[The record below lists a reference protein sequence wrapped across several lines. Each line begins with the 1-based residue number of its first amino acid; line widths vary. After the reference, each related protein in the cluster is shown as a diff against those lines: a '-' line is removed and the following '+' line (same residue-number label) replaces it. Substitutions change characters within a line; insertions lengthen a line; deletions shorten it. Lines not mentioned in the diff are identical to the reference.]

1 MRYFYSGI
9 QKIIEHHYR
18 NKMGVNIYM
27 FHQVNDD
34 KSRWKDHGVCITA
47 EGFSQFIYTLKSK
60 NCTFLSVDD
69 LNLEI
74 AKTDRAAMITFDD
87 VFEDAYHFAF
97 PLLIENKIPFCVFV
111 SEKLVDTEGY
121 ITSEELMELTKESL
135 CTIGFHTKSHLLM
148 RFLTTEQIE
157 SEVDCSSLENKIDKD
172 IQYFAFPYGSVY
184 ACSQRSIDIIAKG
197 KYLLSF
203 STIAVPCTPDA
214 IMKHKNFLPRINVN
228 EKNYKILL
236 ERNHI

>member
-1 MRYFYSGI
+1 
-9 QKIIEHHYR
+9 
-18 NKMGVNIYM
+18 
-27 FHQVNDD
+27 
-34 KSRWKDHGVCITA
+34 
-47 EGFSQFIYTLKSK
+47 
-60 NCTFLSVDD
+60 
-69 LNLEI
+69 
-74 AKTDRAAMITFDD
+74 
-87 VFEDAYHFAF
+87 
-97 PLLIENKIPFCVFV
+97 
-111 SEKLVDTEGY
+111 
-121 ITSEELMELTKESL
+121 
-135 CTIGFHTKSHLLM
+135 M